1 MSIIKERILN
11 TGTDMN
17 LKINLGSHDNFFGY
31 QQEIDGL
38 TQVTTNNLINP
49 PTDMEVVRFAMTAD
63 VISTKFSFSFYQAI
77 SSPQRKANYTYAGFT
92 SGADPSG
99 KAKQNSFYIMDFY
112 DSYDVYTQRKIFS
125 TYLTKLGTTPS
136 SLYTVDSKS
145 DQLFY
150 WSIPRYYLNEQ
161 TGTTCIAY
169 VRFTFINA
177 LLGETTLFYNNLAS
191 ISFKSAEKMHFKV
204 ESDLRKKTWTVL
216 NTTLSTIYAY
226 ELAGSTAYI
235 NRINDTY
242 PKTKDIQQ
250 KYPSGNTFNYVT
262 GDYLIT

>member
-11 TGTDMN
+11 TGLDMN
-17 LKINLGSHDNFFGY
+17 LKISLGSHDSFTGY
-31 QQEIDGL
+31 QQEIDNL
-38 TQVTTNNLINP
+38 TQFTTNRLINP
-49 PTDMEVVRFAMTAD
+49 PIDAEVMRFAMTPN

-77 SSPQRKANYTYAGFT
+77 SSPQYKTSYTYAGISSST
-92 SGADPSG
+92 DPTG

-112 DSYDVYTQRKIFS
+112 DSYDPYTQRKIFS

-136 SLYTVDSKS
+136 SLYTVDSKA

-169 VRFTFINA
+169 IRFTFINA

-191 ISFKSAEKMHFKV
+191 IDFKSPAKMHFKV
-204 ESDLRKKTWTVL
+204 ELDLIRKTWEVL
-216 NTTLSTIYAY
+216 EVNLSTLYAR

-235 NRINDTY
+235 ERMNNTY
-242 PKTKDIQQ
+242 PKTKTIQQ
-250 KYPSGNTFNYVT
+250 EYPDGNTYNYVDN
-262 GDYLIT
+262 DYLTI